1 MPLSVL
7 VLYILII
14 HVSSKSSNKSNNNSR
29 ILGESHLI
37 IIVIIIMI
45 IIIII
50 MIISA
55 GTPLISN
62 SFHFSWNPKCF
73 EFWDKLGENCIQI
86 FHLGRYIVG
95 CTVGNFVLQ

>member
-14 HVSSKSSNKSNNNSR
+14 HVSSKSSDKSNNNSR

-37 IIVIIIMI
+37 IIIIIMI

-55 GTPLISN
+55 GTPLVSY
-62 SFHFSWNPKCF
+62 SFHFSSNPKCF
-73 EFWDKLGENCIQI
+73 EFWDKLEENCIQI

-95 CTVGNFVLQ
+95 CTVRNFV